1 MTGRGAHPSS
11 GEQGNDPAH
20 QTARNDP
27 CNRGRTVARARGRGG
42 AESPLVRAPLAIDLR
57 RKEVPTMIKRMT
69 QKALVLAVSLAP
81 ALVVLAEVAGYKV
94 P

>member
-1 MTGRGAHPSS
+1 
-11 GEQGNDPAH
+11 
-20 QTARNDP
+20 
-27 CNRGRTVARARGRGG
+27 
-42 AESPLVRAPLAIDLR
+42 
-57 RKEVPTMIKRMT
+57 MIKRMT